1 MKCENCGSENKPRA
15 RFCTNC
21 GTQLIHLNNI
31 SDVNASSP
39 HNKSTVSVK
48 DSIIIGD
55 RDSMDND
62 DMEEAKQGIELLR
75 QLKAAKREDA
85 AGYQEIDNRAK
96 MAEAKARVMEIE
108 AQQGGGEK
116 KGELKAMD
124 ILRTVNDLRE
134 LNVNYEVFN
143 INLTLDILRKKVTDE
158 QSIIHIETMRKT
170 LKTLYDPFSKL
181 KDEHKKQIMS
191 LCTYIEEA
199 YCAELIHGENEDTQL
214 PEDEENT
221 FEEKDL

>member
-1 MKCENCGSENKPRA
+1 MKCDNCGSKNKPSA

-21 GTQLIHLNNI
+21 GTLLIDQNII
-31 SDVNASSP
+31 SDVSSSSP
-39 HNKSTVSVK
+39 RNRSTVSVK

-55 RDSMDND
+55 RATDRD
-62 DMEEAKQGIELLR
+62 DMEEAQQGIELLR

-85 AGYQEIDNRAK
+85 AGYQEIENRSK
-96 MAEAKARVMEIE
+96 MTEAKARVMEIE

-116 KGELKAMD
+116 KGELKALD

-134 LNVNYEVFN
+134 QSENDEVFN
-143 INLTLDILRKKVTDE
+143 VNLTLNILRKKITDE
-158 QSIIHIETMRKT
+158 QSIIHIDTMRKT
-170 LKTLYDPFSKL
+170 LETLYDPFSKL

-199 YCAELIHGENEDTQL
+199 YCADLIHGKNEETQL

-221 FEEKDL
+221 FDETEL